1 MSDDASASPP
11 KPEKGFVRHA
21 VTVSG
26 LTMVSR
32 VTGLVRDAA
41 LAATM
46 GLGAIA
52 DAFFLAFLIPN
63 LFRRLFGEGAL
74 TAALVP
80 IYTELREHDPRA
92 ARQLASAILILLA
105 VTLGVVTLA
114 CEAALAALL
123 TLGWGADTSLAI
135 RLTMLMLPYM
145 PLVCAVAVVGGVLQ
159 VHGRFA
165 VPAFA
170 PVLLNGC
177 IITAAAVVG
186 LGGGSA
192 RLAAWWV
199 AVAVVAA
206 GVVQLALML
215 AVLPG
220 AEPLTLALRGVGGQV
235 KRVLWLMTPMALGLA
250 VFQINT
256 LLDGLLAFFL
266 SPKSGGPE
274 HLELFGRA
282 VAFPCEAGSVAALQW
297 SQRLYQFPLG
307 VFGIAI
313 ATAIFPALARAAA
326 KITRAQAL
334 DTSAA
339 DDFLHTLRQGVRLTV
354 FIALPASVGLILVRL
369 PLARLIYEHGRFS
382 LDDAQRVA
390 LILTGYA
397 AAVWAYATTHVLT
410 KAYHARQDAK
420 TPLRITLVMVVCNLA
435 LNAVLIWPLGAVGLA
450 VSTAITAAVQC
461 ALLTRRLIKHTGVHV
476 VNEWVLAG
484 WGRSLGLTVA
494 MAAALLPLT
503 LVWDPASLGKLA
515 SAGLL
520 ASMVV
525 VGAGVYGIG
534 ALLTRAPEVS
544 WLRGRE
550 G

>member
-1 MSDDASASPP
+1 MPASPTP
-11 KPEKGFVRHA
+11 PVNQGFVRHA
-21 VTVSG
+21 LTVSG

-46 GLGAIA
+46 GLGAVA

-80 IYTELREHDPRA
+80 IYTELRESDPKA

-114 CEAALAALL
+114 SEAVLAGLL
-123 TLGWGADTSLAI
+123 TLGWSEDTTLAI
-135 RLTMLMLPYM
+135 RLTMVMLPYM

-159 VHGRFA
+159 VHDRFA
-165 VPAFA
+165 VPAVA

-177 IITAAAVVG
+177 IIAAAAAVG
-186 LGGGSA
+186 FGGGTA
-192 RLAAWWV
+192 RAAAWWV
-199 AVAVVAA
+199 AVAVVIA
-206 GVVQLALML
+206 GVLQLGLML
-215 AVLPG
+215 LVLPG
-220 AEPLTLALRGVGGQV
+220 AEPITLALRGIGGQV
-235 KRVLWLMTPMALGLA
+235 KRVVWLMLPMALGLA
-250 VFQINT
+250 VFQVNT
-256 LLDGLLAFFL
+256 LLDGLLAFGL
-266 SPKSGGPE
+266 SPKADGPE
-274 HLELFGRA
+274 RLNLFGRLVDYPVEPGA
-282 VAFPCEAGSVAALQW
+282 VAALQW

-326 KITRAQAL
+326 KLNDPGSGVAA
-334 DTSAA
+334 SAG
-339 DDFLHTLRQGVRLTV
+339 DDFLQTLRQGVRLTV

-390 LILTGYA
+390 MILTGYA

-410 KAYHARQDAK
+410 KAYHARQDAQ
-420 TPLRITLVMVVCNLA
+420 TPLRITLAMVACNLC

-450 VSTAITAAVQC
+450 WSTAITAALQC
-461 ALLTRRLIKHTGVHV
+461 ALLTRRLIKHTGQHV
-476 VNEWVLAG
+476 VDGWVLAG
-484 WGRSLGLTVA
+484 WGRSLGLTAV
-494 MAAALLPLT
+494 MAGALLPAT
-503 LVWDPASLGKLA
+503 LVWDIAALGKLQ

-520 ASMVV
+520 AGMVV
-525 VGAGVYGIG
+525 LGAAVYGG
-534 ALLTRAPEVS
+534 GSLLTRAPEAG
-544 WLRGRE
+544 WLRGR
-550 G
+550 GAR